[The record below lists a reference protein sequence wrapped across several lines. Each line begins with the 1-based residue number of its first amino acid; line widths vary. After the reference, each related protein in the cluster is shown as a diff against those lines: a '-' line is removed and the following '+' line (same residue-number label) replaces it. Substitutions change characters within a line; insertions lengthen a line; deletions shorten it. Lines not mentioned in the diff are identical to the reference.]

1 MEPDILVNLI
11 LVGNVFLGVLF
22 TLKSRRW
29 WLPYILMGI
38 TFLTLTFGFGLSLVL
53 NKQSILSYLFVF
65 VVGQLIWA
73 FVFVII
79 AHVLSFIVRK
89 VPFRHKQQIGW
100 GFLIG
105 FPLSFLVFLLVQ

>member
-1 MEPDILVNLI
+1 MNPDILVNLI

-22 TLKSRRW
+22 SLKSRRW
-29 WLPYILMGI
+29 WLPYILMGL

-79 AHVLSFIVRK
+79 AHILSFIVRK
-89 VPFRHKQQIGW
+89 VPFRHKQEIGW
-100 GFLIG
+100 GFLFG
-105 FPLSFLVFLLVQ
+105 FPLAFLIFLLVD